1 MTNVSYIIYTSLQHK
16 VRDWVAMELMNK
28 ASLWSR
34 DQVRKKLKV
43 NELSS
48 VGLAVTIAHRS
59 KSAYK

>member
-34 DQVRKKLKV
+34 DQVRKKLNNIEMV
-43 NELSS
+43 SLGF
-48 VGLAVTIAHRS
+48 VVTR
-59 KSAYK
+59 AYR